1 MYRTTYIKN
10 EKEGGIYRILP
21 TGKGQEK
28 FIVYSLYKPLTLNFG
43 SHVN

>member
-10 EKEGGIYRILP
+10 EKEGIYTILP

-28 FIVYSLYKPLTLNFG
+28 FTVYSLYKPLTLIFDN
-43 SHVN
+43 HVN